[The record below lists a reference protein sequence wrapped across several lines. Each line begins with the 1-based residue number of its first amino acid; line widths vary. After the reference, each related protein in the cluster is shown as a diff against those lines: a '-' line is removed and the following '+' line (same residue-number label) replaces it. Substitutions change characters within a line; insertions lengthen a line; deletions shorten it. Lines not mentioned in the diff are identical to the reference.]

1 MREIAEEAGEHVEQ
15 RHEVGVERHVEHTR
29 VLLVERSD
37 DGLRDVDRH
46 EAGEEE
52 LVEEG
57 RRVTDGREERRHDV
71 SGDDKS
77 GADAGSV
84 VDVVELIPERL
95 MQVDERGLGGT
106 IVG

>member
-1 MREIAEEAGEHVEQ
+1 MRIEGHVQ
-15 RHEVGVERHVEHTR
+15 NTR

-37 DGLRDVDRH
+37 YGLRDVDRH

>member
-1 MREIAEEAGEHVEQ
+1 MD
-15 RHEVGVERHVEHTR
+15 ERHKVRVEWHVQDTG
-29 VLLVERSD
+29 VLFVQCCD
-37 DGLRDVDRH
+37 DRFRYVNWRQ
-46 EAGEEE
+46 AGEEE

-95 MQVDERGLGGT
+95 VQVDERGLGGT
-106 IVG
+106 VVG